1 MKMVLAIGLGGAIG
15 AISRHFMA
23 HRVALIAGHGFPWGT
38 LAVNILGSFAMGL
51 LVTLLAQRY
60 APSQEVRGFLVVG
73 LLGGFTTFS
82 AFSMEAALL
91 IERNTLG
98 LAALYVGASVMLA
111 ISGLFAGIWAA
122 RALV

>member
-23 HRVALIAGHGFPWGT
+23 HRVAMIAGHGFPWGT
-38 LAVNILGSFAMGL
+38 LVVNVLGSFLVGL
-51 LVTLLAQRY
+51 LITLLAQRY
-60 APSQEVRGFLVVG
+60 ASSQEVRAFLVVG

-91 IERNTLG
+91 IGRNTWG
-98 LAALYVGASVMLA
+98 LAVIYMAASVALA
-111 ISGLFAGIWAA
+111 VSGLFAGIWAA
-122 RALV
+122 KTLV

>member
-1 MKMVLAIGLGGAIG
+1 MILAIGLGGAIG
-15 AISRHFMA
+15 AVSRHFMA

-60 APSQEVRGFLVVG
+60 APSQEVRAFLVVG

-82 AFSMEAALL
+82 AFSMEVALL
-91 IERNTLG
+91 IERNTWG
-98 LAALYVGASVMLA
+98 LAALYVGSSVMLA
-111 ISGLFAGIWAA
+111 ITGLFAGIWAA
-122 RALV
+122 RALI